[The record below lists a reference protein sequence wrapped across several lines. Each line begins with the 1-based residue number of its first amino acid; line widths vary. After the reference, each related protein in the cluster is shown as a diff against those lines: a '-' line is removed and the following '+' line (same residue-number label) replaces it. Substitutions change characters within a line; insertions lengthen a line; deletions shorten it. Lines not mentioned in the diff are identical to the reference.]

1 LSGEPTVWRGPCRIR
16 RVAVIGTG
24 LIGSGWLA
32 AFLGHGL
39 SVEVFD
45 PAPGAAEK
53 ARDHLARAWPEMA
66 RLGLAPEGA
75 VPAFTVHDDLASAVA
90 EADFVQES
98 TPERAELKRGLFEAL
113 DRLAAPD
120 VVVASSTSSLPVS
133 ELAAGLATRERFV
146 LGHPFNPVHL
156 MPLVELGGG
165 PDTDPTA
172 IDAAQALYVAMGKRP
187 VRLQREIF
195 GHIANRLTSAM
206 FREAVSLVA
215 SGTASVEDVDAA
227 IRFGPALK
235 WAIQGQFTTFHTSG
249 GDGGLAAFLKHFSP
263 GIIRRWESMST
274 PDLADPDLQALLVR
288 QMAEATGN
296 RPVAE
301 LAALQDGALVALLQ
315 TLDSR
320 QPKGG

>member
-1 LSGEPTVWRGPCRIR
+1 LAGERTAWRGPDRIR
-16 RVAVIGTG
+16 RVAVVGTG

-53 ARDHLARAWPEMA
+53 ARAHVARAWPEMA
-66 RLGLAPEGA
+66 RLGLAREGA
-75 VPAFTVHDDLASAVA
+75 VPDFTVHDKLASAVA
-90 EADFVQES
+90 AADFVQEN
-98 TPERAELKRGLFEAL
+98 TPERADVKLGLFEVL

-120 VVVASSTSSLPVS
+120 VVIASSTSSLPIS
-133 ELAAGLATRERFV
+133 ELAAGLATRGRFV

-165 PDTDPTA
+165 TDTDPAA

-187 VRLQREIF
+187 VRLHREVF

-215 SGTASVEDVDAA
+215 NGTASVEDVDAA

-263 GIIRRWESMST
+263 GIIRRWETMTT
-274 PDLADPDLQALLVR
+274 PDLADPQLQAELMR
-288 QMAEATGN
+288 QMADATAN

-301 LAALQDGALVALLQ
+301 LAANQDSALVVLLHALG
-315 TLDSR
+315 SS
-320 QPKGG
+320 QPTGG

>member
-1 LSGEPTVWRGPCRIR
+1 
-16 RVAVIGTG
+16 VA
-24 LIGSGWLA
+24 
-32 AFLGHGL
+32 
-39 SVEVFD
+39 
-45 PAPGAAEK
+45 GA
-53 ARDHLARAWPEMA
+53 D
-66 RLGLAPEGA
+66 
-75 VPAFTVHDDLASAVA
+75 VPAFAVHGDLESAVA
-90 EADFVQES
+90 GADFIQES
-98 TPERAELKRGLFEAL
+98 TPERPDLKRGLFEQL
-113 DRLAAPD
+113 DRLAPPD
-120 VVVASSTSSLPVS
+120 VIVASSTSSLPIS
-133 ELAAGLATRERFV
+133 ELAAGLVTRGRFV

-165 PDTDPTA
+165 EETDPTA

-263 GIIRRWESMST
+263 GIIRRWETMTT
-274 PDLADPDLQALLVR
+274 PDLADPQLQAELVR
-288 QMAEATGN
+288 QMADTTAN

-301 LAALQDGALVALLQ
+301 LAAAQDDALVVLLQ
-315 TLDSR
+315 ALGSS
-320 QPKGG
+320 QPAGG